1 MAADPRTTTDF
12 DAVIIG
18 AGFAGLGMLRQLRE
32 ELGMSIQVYETGSG
46 VGGTWY
52 WNRYPGA
59 RCDSESYVYC
69 FSFSKE
75 LLQDWNWSGKYPEQP
90 EILSYLNHVAD
101 RFDLRRN
108 IQFDT
113 RVTSAK
119 FLEDTNRWLIETD
132 QGDCVT
138 ARFLITGIGC
148 ISTGNIPDIPGLDSF
163 EGDWHH
169 TGSWPH
175 EKVDFVGKRV
185 AVIGTGSSGIQAIPV
200 IAKQAKRL
208 SVFQRT
214 PQYSIPARHETVDRR
229 FIEEDVKPNYDEIW
243 EKARWSRSG
252 FPVEFSQRS
261 ALDVS
266 EEERL
271 EIYETYWAKGGFGFL
286 HGTFADIRTDIRA
299 NDTVAEFVRS
309 KIREI
314 VDDPETAEKLV
325 PMDHPYGSKRALI
338 DTNYFETYNRWN
350 VELVDIR
357 RSPIREITP
366 KGIRTEDE
374 EFEFDIIVFATGY
387 DAMTGS
393 FLKMDI
399 RGRNDLPLKEKWSEG
414 PKTYLG
420 LQVSGFPN
428 MFMITG
434 PGSPSVLCN
443 MPVAIE
449 QHIEWI
455 SEFIEFLDENGIET
469 AEAGIN
475 YESAWVSHVNEVA
488 EPTMFMLANSWYL
501 GANIPGKP
509 RVFMPYAGGLGEY
522 RKKSNEIAD
531 NGYEGFILGSGS
543 RRRPVATS
551 AREA

>member
-1 MAADPRTTTDF
+1 MAANSQTIPDF
-12 DAVIIG
+12 DAVVIG

-32 ELGMSIQVYETGSG
+32 ELGMSIQVYEAGSG

-75 LLQDWNWSGKYPEQP
+75 LLQDWNWSRKYPEQP

-101 RFDLRRN
+101 RFELRRN

-148 ISTGNIPDIPGLDSF
+148 ISTGNVPDIPGFDSF
-163 EGDWHH
+163 EGEWHH

-175 EKVDFVGKRV
+175 EEVDFAGKRV

-338 DTNYFETYNRWN
+338 DTNYFETYNREN

-366 KGIRTEDE
+366 KGIRTGDE

-475 YESAWVSHVNEVA
+475 YESAWVSRVNEVA

-509 RVFMPYAGGLGEY
+509 RVFMPYAGGLGTY
-522 RKKSNEIAD
+522 REKCNEIAD
-531 NGYEGFILGSGS
+531 NGYQGFILGSGS